1 MMKQYL
7 LSPGPTVIP
16 EQVLLRMAA
25 PIIHHRT
32 PQFSKIF
39 AETRTMLQ
47 KLHQTTSDTLMLSCS
62 GTGAMEAAVMNV
74 CTTGDTMI
82 YVNAGK
88 FGERW
93 GNIAAKHHIHAVEI
107 KVPWGDAVTVDAV
120 KAALDA
126 HPQAKAVFVQASE
139 TSTTT
144 ENPIQ
149 AIAALTKDI
158 DCLTVVDAITALGVI
173 DMPMDDWG
181 LDIVISGSQKAF
193 MLPPGLAT
201 MGISEKAWAMIESNP
216 DCQTFY
222 FDLLTE
228 RKVQKAGKDTT
239 AWTPAISLIVGLNE
253 VLNMMFSEGLD
264 QLYARHTL
272 LAKGT
277 RAGFKAL
284 GMKLVSKVPA
294 TSATGVFIPETVDG
308 GAFVKYLRD
317 VMGVTFAGGQDDL
330 KNRIIRVAHL
340 GYYDV
345 FDVCN
350 MMSAVEIALNRFG
363 YPVQMGVGVAAAQ
376 TVLAERFPKVEA

>member
-93 GNIAAKHHIHAVEI
+93 GNIAAKHHIHAIEI
-107 KVPWGDAVTVDAV
+107 KVTWGDAVTVDAV

-228 RKVQKAGKDTT
+228 RKVQQAGKDTT

-277 RAGFKAL
+277 RAGFNAL

-350 MMSAVEIALNRFG
+350 IMSAVEIALNRFG